1 MILIKEYQLK
11 LSGDIPISISKYAQ
25 AWAILKQYKKLSLT
39 LENPRIE
46 KTIRAAIRSQ
56 KKLDPSRELL
66 ERIQVKKEIINGKLV
81 LHFSLIPSVRR
92 RAEFFDFEP
101 STETSSSFN
110 TDDIL

>member
-1 MILIKEYQLK
+1 MEAL
-11 LSGDIPISISKYAQ
+11 ISISKYAQ

-39 LENPRIE
+39 LETPRIE

-92 RAEFFDFEP
+92 RDEFFDFDKMDD
-101 STETSSSFN
+101 SID
-110 TDDIL
+110 TDELI

>member
-39 LENPRIE
+39 LETPRIE

-66 ERIQVKKEIINGKLV
+66 ERIQVKKEIIEGKLV

-92 RAEFFDFEP
+92 RDEFFDFDEMDD
-101 STETSSSFN
+101 SID
-110 TDDIL
+110 TDELI